1 MCVCVCVYHIF
12 SIHSSVNGHLGC
24 FLVLTFVNS
33 VAMKIGVHVSFE
45 LYFSPDT
52 HPGVGLQDHI
62 VALVLAFKEPPY
74 CFHSDCTNLHSH
86 HQCRR
91 VHSFPYPL
99 QHLLL
104 VDFLMMAIL
113 TNVAK
118 LVVVLICISLIIS
131 NVRQL
136 FMCLLSICVSSLK
149 N

>member
-1 MCVCVCVYHIF
+1 MVIKGKGGEW
-12 SIHSSVNGHLGC
+12 IHYEFGVN
-24 FLVLTFVNS
+24 T
-33 VAMKIGVHVSFE
+33 
-45 LYFSPDT
+45 YT
-52 HPGVGLQDHI
+52 GVGLQDHI
-62 VALVLAFKEPPY
+62 VALVLAFKETPY

-91 VHSFPYPL
+91 VHFFPYPL
-99 QHLLL
+99 QHLLF

-113 TNVAK
+113 TNVVK
-118 LVVVLICISLIIS
+118 LIVVLICISPIIG